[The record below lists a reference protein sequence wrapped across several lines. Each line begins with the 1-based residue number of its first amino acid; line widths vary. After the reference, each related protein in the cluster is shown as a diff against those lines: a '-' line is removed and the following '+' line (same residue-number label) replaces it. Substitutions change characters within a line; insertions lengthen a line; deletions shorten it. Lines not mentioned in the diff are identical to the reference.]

1 MINILSIG
9 CSLAF
14 APYLA
19 VSIQEFVNDGVAA
32 SRVVRQGGTSLI
44 IRTDGELVLRHDNRQ
59 ARLGIEEALHY
70 SATVQFRSEVYD
82 VLRMQDEVVLASV
95 GEELLLSHPQSE
107 IWLNHSAVAR
117 LVSTFAS
124 DSFVRADHELPGL
137 PEWLE
142 VSTGGQRLLLSD
154 HRTARWVLLGVDHL
168 RELERR
174 LKAIGSARALFQE
187 LAPPTF
193 PLKGL
198 KLHIQSAFKLIET
211 LEGFANTG
219 KVVPFAEVTP
229 TYSLRASRSP
239 EGMELADSDLRVALT
254 AREARKWVTLINA
267 ELERLNAR
275 QIERGGIRTVFADN
289 DGGRWILQWGDE
301 VFLPKDA
308 RPLASPR
315 AIDPISKR
323 IGEFLLLLRPAT
335 GACVALTE
343 SESIHLLE
351 ARKVKTQLT
360 AS

>member
-1 MINILSIG
+1 MS
-9 CSLAF
+9 AE
-14 APYLA
+14 
-19 VSIQEFVNDGVAA
+19 EFVTEGVAA

-59 ARLGIEEALHY
+59 ARLGIEDARHY
-70 SATVQFRSEVYD
+70 SATVRFRSEVYD
-82 VLRMQDEVVLASV
+82 VLRMQDEVVLASA

-107 IWLNHSAVAR
+107 IWLNRSAVAG

-124 DSFVRADHELPGL
+124 ESFVRSDHELPGF

-142 VSTGGQRLLLSD
+142 ISTGGQRLLLSD

-174 LKAIGSARALFQE
+174 LKAMPSGGAAFQSP
-187 LAPPTF
+187 APPTF
-193 PLKGL
+193 SFKGL

-211 LEGFANTG
+211 LEEFASTG
-219 KVVPFAEVTP
+219 KVVPFEEVTP

-239 EGMELADSDLRVALT
+239 DGIELTDSDLRVGLT
-254 AREARKWVTLINA
+254 AREARKWASLINA

-275 QIERGGIRTVFADN
+275 QVERGRIRTVFAD
-289 DGGRWILQWGDE
+289 DDGGGRWIFQWGDE
-301 VFLPKDA
+301 VFLPKGA

-323 IGEFLLLLRPAT
+323 IGEFLLLMRPASS
-335 GACVALTE
+335 ACVALTE
-343 SESIHLLE
+343 SESIHLWHPH
-351 ARKVKTQLT
+351 Q
-360 AS
+360 

>member
-1 MINILSIG
+1 MINILSIR

-19 VSIQEFVNDGVAA
+19 VSTQEFVNRGAAA

-44 IRTDGELVLRHDNRQ
+44 IRTDGELVLRHGHRQ
-59 ARLGIEEALHY
+59 ARLAIEEALHY
-70 SATVQFRSEVYD
+70 SATVQFRSEIYD
-82 VLRMQDEVVLASV
+82 VLRMQDEVVLASA

-107 IWLNHSAVAR
+107 IWLDRSAVAG

-124 DSFVRADHELPGL
+124 DSFVRADYELSL
-137 PEWLE
+137 FPEWLE

-168 RELERR
+168 RELELR
-174 LKAIGSARALFQE
+174 LKTMHGPRDMPQQPI
-187 LAPPTF
+187 PPTF

-211 LEGFANTG
+211 LEEFAKTG

-229 TYSLRASRSP
+229 TYSLKASRSA
-239 EGMELADSDLRVALT
+239 EGIELADSDLRVALT
-254 AREARKWVTLINA
+254 AREARKWASLINA

-275 QIERGGIRTVFADN
+275 QFERGGIRTVFADN
-289 DGGRWILQWGDE
+289 DEGRWILQWGDE

-308 RPLASPR
+308 RPFALPR
-315 AIDPISKR
+315 AIDPLSKR
-323 IGEFLLLLRPAT
+323 IGEFLLLMRPAT
-335 GACVALTE
+335 GDCVALTD
-343 SESIHLLE
+343 SESNHLLNPH
-351 ARKVKTQLT
+351 Q
-360 AS
+360 